1 MFRALPRL
9 AVRAGARSVR
19 GITHCTLD
27 VDEARALGRFAHE
40 ASKRM
45 PATSQM
51 RAAGLNAITDRMLQQ
66 PGVDAGEVE
75 VRARAA
81 YDAANES
88 GTKEHKMAA
97 QRNLCSALL
106 AGRPAL
112 HPEGILVGIQAL
124 DSARELLGVCH
135 PSTVA
140 LMCTISVALMRSGDI
155 AAAEPL
161 LRESAVRCAEL
172 WGTVHPETLAANRLH
187 AEALTAR
194 GTLREAATVLR
205 ASTRPP
211 PARASNCS
219 NLPHPHPRTSLAL
232 QPSSSP

>member
-1 MFRALPRL
+1 
-9 AVRAGARSVR
+9 
-19 GITHCTLD
+19 

-161 LRESAVRCAEL
+161 LRGACMPASARAHH
-172 WGTVHPETLAANRLH
+172 THAPHAPPHAPHVHVLH
-187 AEALTAR
+187 AQAR
-194 GTLREAATVLR
+194 TR
-205 ASTRPP
+205 AINRHGGDPP
-211 PARASNCS
+211 LCAPRTHAHCVTSDPARLCIVYVCA
-219 NLPHPHPRTSLAL
+219 RRVGGAL
-232 QPSSSP
+232 R